1 MGKINNIGLSRLL
14 TSVYDFDGFT
24 EQEVWCRIAQKINII
39 IEHFNYLD
47 KKIENEKENN
57 KTKFDYLLGEGLSE
71 QVAKYLLEKIADGT
85 IGKLINETLLKDI
98 NDKIDENIEQVNE
111 QLEYIEN
118 KLNSVFVNVK
128 YPPLGYEKVLDGIK
142 LYKENNVDLI
152 LAIGGGSVIDCC
164 KVICSGT
171 EINEDIWEAQLEKGV
186 IPENMGNFAVIL
198 TLSGAGAEMD
208 CLGAV
213 TYEKRHEK
221 KTLTGPYAKFVIEDP
236 NYIMTVP
243 LKVFMPGVFD
253 SLTHCME
260 TYFGKT
266 TNVSDLLN
274 EGLMKDIIYNMRE
287 LIHGNDSLEVR
298 SNLMW
303 DSSLVQTFL
312 FNVGKPGDFQA
323 HKIENALGAY
333 SHGTHGQQLAVI
345 QPAYYRAVYK
355 GDISKF
361 ARFSRVIMEIHDKDS
376 EENIA
381 LKGIEALEKLI
392 KEAQLSTTFTELG
405 YELTE
410 DIARTVSQTCEIS
423 NTGPRELTREEIY
436 ELLLRCK

>member
-1 MGKINNIGLSRLL
+1 MFYIRDDMSLIEGRDIVKDFVYQMPVKVYFGKNSVKRYLKDELKHYGKNIMLAYGQESIKRNGI
-14 TSVYDFDGFT
+14 YD
-24 EQEVWCRIAQKINII
+24 EVIEVLGECGKNII
-39 IEHFNYLD
+39 DFPGISANP
-47 KKIENEKENN
+47 
-57 KTKFDYLLGEGLSE
+57 T
-71 QVAKYLLEKIADGT
+71 
-85 IGKLINETLLKDI
+85 
-98 NDKIDENIEQVNE
+98 
-111 QLEYIEN
+111 
-118 KLNSVFVNVK
+118 
-128 YPPLGYEKVLDGIK
+128 YEKVLDGIR

-171 EINEDIWEAQLEKGV
+171 EINEDIWEVQLEKGL

>member
-1 MGKINNIGLSRLL
+1 MSLIEGRDIVKDFVYQMPVKVYFGKNSVKRYLKDELKHYGKNIMLAYGQESIKRNGI
-14 TSVYDFDGFT
+14 YD
-24 EQEVWCRIAQKINII
+24 EVIEVLGECGKNII
-39 IEHFNYLD
+39 DFPGISANP
-47 KKIENEKENN
+47 
-57 KTKFDYLLGEGLSE
+57 T
-71 QVAKYLLEKIADGT
+71 
-85 IGKLINETLLKDI
+85 
-98 NDKIDENIEQVNE
+98 
-111 QLEYIEN
+111 
-118 KLNSVFVNVK
+118 
-128 YPPLGYEKVLDGIK
+128 YEKVLDGIK

-312 FNVGKPGDFQA
+312 FNIGKPGDFQA

>member
-1 MGKINNIGLSRLL
+1 MSLIEGRDIVKDFVYQMPVKVYFGENSVKRYLKDELKHYGKNIMLAYGQESIKRNGI
-14 TSVYDFDGFT
+14 YD
-24 EQEVWCRIAQKINII
+24 EVIEVLGECEKNII
-39 IEHFNYLD
+39 DFPGISANP
-47 KKIENEKENN
+47 
-57 KTKFDYLLGEGLSE
+57 T
-71 QVAKYLLEKIADGT
+71 
-85 IGKLINETLLKDI
+85 
-98 NDKIDENIEQVNE
+98 
-111 QLEYIEN
+111 
-118 KLNSVFVNVK
+118 
-128 YPPLGYEKVLDGIK
+128 YEKVLDGIR

-171 EINEDIWEAQLEKGV
+171 EINEDIWEVQLEKGL

-345 QPAYYRAVYK
+345 QPAYYRAVYN

-361 ARFSRVIMEIHDKDS
+361 TRFSRVIMEIHDKDS

-392 KEAQLSTTFTELG
+392 KEDQLSTTFTELG

-423 NTGPRELTREEIY
+423 KTGPRELTREEIY

>member
-1 MGKINNIGLSRLL
+1 MFSIRDDMSLIERRDIVKDFVYQMPVKVYFGKNSVKRYLKDELKHYGKNIMLAYGQESIKRNGI
-14 TSVYDFDGFT
+14 YD
-24 EQEVWCRIAQKINII
+24 EVIEVLGECGKNII
-39 IEHFNYLD
+39 DFPGISANP
-47 KKIENEKENN
+47 
-57 KTKFDYLLGEGLSE
+57 T
-71 QVAKYLLEKIADGT
+71 
-85 IGKLINETLLKDI
+85 
-98 NDKIDENIEQVNE
+98 
-111 QLEYIEN
+111 
-118 KLNSVFVNVK
+118 
-128 YPPLGYEKVLDGIK
+128 YEKVLDGIK

-312 FNVGKPGDFQA
+312 FNIGKPGDFQA

>member
-1 MGKINNIGLSRLL
+1 MSLIERRDIVKDFVYQMPVKVYFGKNSVKRYLKDELKHYGKNIMLAYGQESIKRNGI
-14 TSVYDFDGFT
+14 YD
-24 EQEVWCRIAQKINII
+24 EVIEVLGECGKNII
-39 IEHFNYLD
+39 DFPGISANP
-47 KKIENEKENN
+47 
-57 KTKFDYLLGEGLSE
+57 T
-71 QVAKYLLEKIADGT
+71 
-85 IGKLINETLLKDI
+85 
-98 NDKIDENIEQVNE
+98 
-111 QLEYIEN
+111 
-118 KLNSVFVNVK
+118 
-128 YPPLGYEKVLDGIK
+128 YEKVLDGIK

-171 EINEDIWEAQLEKGV
+171 EINEDIWEVQLEKGL

>member
-1 MGKINNIGLSRLL
+1 MSLIERRDIVKDFVYQMPVKVYFGENSVKRYLKDELKHYGKNIMLAYGQESIKRNGI
-14 TSVYDFDGFT
+14 YD
-24 EQEVWCRIAQKINII
+24 EVIEVLGECEKNII
-39 IEHFNYLD
+39 DFPGISANP
-47 KKIENEKENN
+47 
-57 KTKFDYLLGEGLSE
+57 T
-71 QVAKYLLEKIADGT
+71 
-85 IGKLINETLLKDI
+85 
-98 NDKIDENIEQVNE
+98 
-111 QLEYIEN
+111 
-118 KLNSVFVNVK
+118 
-128 YPPLGYEKVLDGIK
+128 YEKVLDGIR

-171 EINEDIWEAQLEKGV
+171 EINEDIWEVQLEKGL

-243 LKVFMPGVFD
+243 RKVFMPGVFD

-423 NTGPRELTREEIY
+423 KTGPRELTREEIY

>member
-1 MGKINNIGLSRLL
+1 MFYIRDDMSLIERRDIVKDFVYQMPVKVYFGKNSVKRYLKDELKHYGKNIMLAYGQESIKRNGI
-14 TSVYDFDGFT
+14 YD
-24 EQEVWCRIAQKINII
+24 EVIEVLGECEKNII
-39 IEHFNYLD
+39 DFPGISANP
-47 KKIENEKENN
+47 
-57 KTKFDYLLGEGLSE
+57 T
-71 QVAKYLLEKIADGT
+71 
-85 IGKLINETLLKDI
+85 
-98 NDKIDENIEQVNE
+98 
-111 QLEYIEN
+111 
-118 KLNSVFVNVK
+118 
-128 YPPLGYEKVLDGIK
+128 YEKVLDGIR

-171 EINEDIWEAQLEKGV
+171 EINEDIWEVQLEKGL

-345 QPAYYRAVYK
+345 QPAYYRAVYN

-361 ARFSRVIMEIHDKDS
+361 TRFSRVIMEIHDKDS

-423 NTGPRELTREEIY
+423 KTGPRELTREEIY

>member
-1 MGKINNIGLSRLL
+1 MFYIRDDMSLIERRDIVKDFVYQMPVKVYFGKNSVKRYLKDELKHYGKNIMLAYGQESIKRNGI
-14 TSVYDFDGFT
+14 YD
-24 EQEVWCRIAQKINII
+24 EVIEVLGECGKNII
-39 IEHFNYLD
+39 DFPGISANP
-47 KKIENEKENN
+47 
-57 KTKFDYLLGEGLSE
+57 T
-71 QVAKYLLEKIADGT
+71 
-85 IGKLINETLLKDI
+85 
-98 NDKIDENIEQVNE
+98 
-111 QLEYIEN
+111 
-118 KLNSVFVNVK
+118 
-128 YPPLGYEKVLDGIK
+128 YEKVLEGIK

-392 KEAQLSTTFTELG
+392 KKAQLSTTFTELG

>member
-1 MGKINNIGLSRLL
+1 MKDFVYQMPVKVYFGKNSVKRYLKDELKHYGKNIMLAYGQESIKRNGI
-14 TSVYDFDGFT
+14 YD
-24 EQEVWCRIAQKINII
+24 EVIEVLGECGKNII
-39 IEHFNYLD
+39 DFPGISANP
-47 KKIENEKENN
+47 
-57 KTKFDYLLGEGLSE
+57 T
-71 QVAKYLLEKIADGT
+71 
-85 IGKLINETLLKDI
+85 
-98 NDKIDENIEQVNE
+98 
-111 QLEYIEN
+111 
-118 KLNSVFVNVK
+118 
-128 YPPLGYEKVLDGIK
+128 YEKVLDGIK

-381 LKGIEALEKLI
+381 LKGIEALVELI

>member
-1 MGKINNIGLSRLL
+1 MSLIERRDIVKDFVYQMPVKVYFGENSVKRYLKDELKHYGKNIMLAYGQESIKRNGI
-14 TSVYDFDGFT
+14 YD
-24 EQEVWCRIAQKINII
+24 EVIEVLGECEKNII
-39 IEHFNYLD
+39 DFPGISANP
-47 KKIENEKENN
+47 
-57 KTKFDYLLGEGLSE
+57 T
-71 QVAKYLLEKIADGT
+71 
-85 IGKLINETLLKDI
+85 
-98 NDKIDENIEQVNE
+98 
-111 QLEYIEN
+111 
-118 KLNSVFVNVK
+118 
-128 YPPLGYEKVLDGIK
+128 YEKVLDGIR

-171 EINEDIWEAQLEKGV
+171 EINEDIWEVQLEKGL

-423 NTGPRELTREEIY
+423 KTGPRELTREEIY

>member
-1 MGKINNIGLSRLL
+1 MKDFVYQMPVKVYFGENSVKRYLKDELKHYGKNIMLAYGQESIKRNGI
-14 TSVYDFDGFT
+14 YD
-24 EQEVWCRIAQKINII
+24 EVIEVLGECGKNII
-39 IEHFNYLD
+39 DFPGISANP
-47 KKIENEKENN
+47 
-57 KTKFDYLLGEGLSE
+57 T
-71 QVAKYLLEKIADGT
+71 
-85 IGKLINETLLKDI
+85 
-98 NDKIDENIEQVNE
+98 
-111 QLEYIEN
+111 
-118 KLNSVFVNVK
+118 
-128 YPPLGYEKVLDGIK
+128 YEKVLDGIR

-345 QPAYYRAVYK
+345 QPAYYRAVYN

-423 NTGPRELTREEIY
+423 KTGPRELTREEIY

>member
-1 MGKINNIGLSRLL
+1 MFYIRDDMSLIEGRDIVKDFVYQMPVKVYFGENSVKRYLKDELKHYGKNIMLAYGQESIKRNGI
-14 TSVYDFDGFT
+14 YD
-24 EQEVWCRIAQKINII
+24 EVIEVLGECEKNII
-39 IEHFNYLD
+39 DFPGISANP
-47 KKIENEKENN
+47 
-57 KTKFDYLLGEGLSE
+57 T
-71 QVAKYLLEKIADGT
+71 
-85 IGKLINETLLKDI
+85 
-98 NDKIDENIEQVNE
+98 
-111 QLEYIEN
+111 
-118 KLNSVFVNVK
+118 
-128 YPPLGYEKVLDGIK
+128 YEKVLDGIR

-423 NTGPRELTREEIY
+423 KTGPRELTREEIY

>member
-1 MGKINNIGLSRLL
+1 MTRDTISLIISYIRDDISLIERRDIVKDFVYQMPVKVYFGKNSVKRYLKDELKHYGKNIMLAYGQESIKRNGI
-14 TSVYDFDGFT
+14 YD
-24 EQEVWCRIAQKINII
+24 EVIEVLGECEKNII
-39 IEHFNYLD
+39 DFPGISANP
-47 KKIENEKENN
+47 
-57 KTKFDYLLGEGLSE
+57 T
-71 QVAKYLLEKIADGT
+71 
-85 IGKLINETLLKDI
+85 
-98 NDKIDENIEQVNE
+98 
-111 QLEYIEN
+111 
-118 KLNSVFVNVK
+118 
-128 YPPLGYEKVLDGIK
+128 YEKVLDGIR

-345 QPAYYRAVYK
+345 QPAYYRAVYN

-423 NTGPRELTREEIY
+423 KTGPRELTREEIY

>member
-1 MGKINNIGLSRLL
+1 MSLIERRDIVKDFVYQMPVKVYFGENSVKRYLKDELKHYGKNIMLAYGQESIKRNGI
-14 TSVYDFDGFT
+14 YD
-24 EQEVWCRIAQKINII
+24 EVIEVLGECEKNII
-39 IEHFNYLD
+39 DFPGISANP
-47 KKIENEKENN
+47 
-57 KTKFDYLLGEGLSE
+57 T
-71 QVAKYLLEKIADGT
+71 
-85 IGKLINETLLKDI
+85 
-98 NDKIDENIEQVNE
+98 
-111 QLEYIEN
+111 
-118 KLNSVFVNVK
+118 
-128 YPPLGYEKVLDGIK
+128 YEKVLDGIR

-345 QPAYYRAVYK
+345 QPTYYRAVYK

>member
-1 MGKINNIGLSRLL
+1 MFYIRDDMSLIERRDIVKDFVYQMPVKVYFGKNSVKRYLKDELKHYGKNIMLAYGQESIKRNGI
-14 TSVYDFDGFT
+14 YD
-24 EQEVWCRIAQKINII
+24 EVIEVLGECGKNII
-39 IEHFNYLD
+39 DFPGISANP
-47 KKIENEKENN
+47 
-57 KTKFDYLLGEGLSE
+57 T
-71 QVAKYLLEKIADGT
+71 
-85 IGKLINETLLKDI
+85 
-98 NDKIDENIEQVNE
+98 
-111 QLEYIEN
+111 
-118 KLNSVFVNVK
+118 
-128 YPPLGYEKVLDGIK
+128 YEKVLDGIK

-423 NTGPRELTREEIY
+423 NTGPRELTREKIY

>member
-1 MGKINNIGLSRLL
+1 MSLIERRDIVKDFVYQMPVKVYFGKNSVKRYLKDELKHYGKNIMLAYGQESIKRNGI
-14 TSVYDFDGFT
+14 YD
-24 EQEVWCRIAQKINII
+24 EVIEVLGECGKNII
-39 IEHFNYLD
+39 DFPGISANP
-47 KKIENEKENN
+47 
-57 KTKFDYLLGEGLSE
+57 T
-71 QVAKYLLEKIADGT
+71 
-85 IGKLINETLLKDI
+85 
-98 NDKIDENIEQVNE
+98 
-111 QLEYIEN
+111 
-118 KLNSVFVNVK
+118 
-128 YPPLGYEKVLDGIK
+128 YEKVLDGIK

-171 EINEDIWEAQLEKGV
+171 EINEDIWEVQLEKGL

-287 LIHGNDSLEVR
+287 LIHGNDNLEVR

-345 QPAYYRAVYK
+345 QPAYYRAVYN

>member
-1 MGKINNIGLSRLL
+1 MSLIERRDIVKDFVYQMPVKVYFGENSVKRYLKDELKHYGKNIMLAYGQESIKRNGI
-14 TSVYDFDGFT
+14 YD
-24 EQEVWCRIAQKINII
+24 EVIEVLGECEKNII
-39 IEHFNYLD
+39 DFPGISANP
-47 KKIENEKENN
+47 
-57 KTKFDYLLGEGLSE
+57 T
-71 QVAKYLLEKIADGT
+71 
-85 IGKLINETLLKDI
+85 
-98 NDKIDENIEQVNE
+98 
-111 QLEYIEN
+111 
-118 KLNSVFVNVK
+118 
-128 YPPLGYEKVLDGIK
+128 YEKVLDGIR

-171 EINEDIWEAQLEKGV
+171 EINEDIWEVQLEKGL
-186 IPENMGNFAVIL
+186 IPKNMGNFAVIL

-345 QPAYYRAVYK
+345 QPAYYRAVYN

-423 NTGPRELTREEIY
+423 KTGPRELTREEIY

>member
-1 MGKINNIGLSRLL
+1 MSLIERRDIVKDFVYQMPVKVYFGENSVKRYLKDELKHYGKNIMLAYGQESIKRNGI
-14 TSVYDFDGFT
+14 YD
-24 EQEVWCRIAQKINII
+24 EVIEVLRECEKNII
-39 IEHFNYLD
+39 DFPGISANP
-47 KKIENEKENN
+47 
-57 KTKFDYLLGEGLSE
+57 T
-71 QVAKYLLEKIADGT
+71 
-85 IGKLINETLLKDI
+85 
-98 NDKIDENIEQVNE
+98 
-111 QLEYIEN
+111 
-118 KLNSVFVNVK
+118 
-128 YPPLGYEKVLDGIK
+128 YEKVLDGIR

-171 EINEDIWEAQLEKGV
+171 EINEDIWEVQLEKGL

-345 QPAYYRAVYK
+345 QPAYYRAVYN

-376 EENIA
+376 EENVA

-392 KEAQLSTTFTELG
+392 KEAQLSTTFAELG

-423 NTGPRELTREEIY
+423 KTGPRELTREEIY

>member
-1 MGKINNIGLSRLL
+1 MSLIERKDIVKDFVYQMPVKVYFGENSVKRYLKDELKHYGKNIMLAYGQESIKRNGI
-14 TSVYDFDGFT
+14 YD
-24 EQEVWCRIAQKINII
+24 EVIEVLGECEKNII
-39 IEHFNYLD
+39 DFPGISANP
-47 KKIENEKENN
+47 
-57 KTKFDYLLGEGLSE
+57 T
-71 QVAKYLLEKIADGT
+71 
-85 IGKLINETLLKDI
+85 
-98 NDKIDENIEQVNE
+98 
-111 QLEYIEN
+111 
-118 KLNSVFVNVK
+118 
-128 YPPLGYEKVLDGIK
+128 YEKVLDGIK

-171 EINEDIWEAQLEKGV
+171 EINEDIWEVQLEKGL

-345 QPAYYRAVYK
+345 QPAYYRAVYN

-361 ARFSRVIMEIHDKDS
+361 TRFSRVIMEIHDKDS

-423 NTGPRELTREEIY
+423 KTGPRELTREEIY

>member
-1 MGKINNIGLSRLL
+1 MSLIEGRDIVKDFVYQMPVKVYFGENSVKRYLKDELKHYGKNIMLAYGQESIKRNGI
-14 TSVYDFDGFT
+14 YD
-24 EQEVWCRIAQKINII
+24 EVIEVLGECEKNII
-39 IEHFNYLD
+39 DFPGISANP
-47 KKIENEKENN
+47 
-57 KTKFDYLLGEGLSE
+57 T
-71 QVAKYLLEKIADGT
+71 
-85 IGKLINETLLKDI
+85 
-98 NDKIDENIEQVNE
+98 
-111 QLEYIEN
+111 
-118 KLNSVFVNVK
+118 
-128 YPPLGYEKVLDGIK
+128 YEKVLDGIR

-345 QPAYYRAVYK
+345 QPAYYRAVYN

-361 ARFSRVIMEIHDKDS
+361 TRFSRVIMEIHDKDS

-423 NTGPRELTREEIY
+423 KTGPRELTREEIY

>member
-1 MGKINNIGLSRLL
+1 MSLIERRDIVKDFVYQMPVKVYFGKNSVKRYLKDELKHYGKNIMLAYGQESIKRNGI
-14 TSVYDFDGFT
+14 YD
-24 EQEVWCRIAQKINII
+24 EVIEVLGECGKNII
-39 IEHFNYLD
+39 DFPGISANP
-47 KKIENEKENN
+47 
-57 KTKFDYLLGEGLSE
+57 T
-71 QVAKYLLEKIADGT
+71 
-85 IGKLINETLLKDI
+85 
-98 NDKIDENIEQVNE
+98 
-111 QLEYIEN
+111 
-118 KLNSVFVNVK
+118 
-128 YPPLGYEKVLDGIK
+128 YEKVLDGIR

-171 EINEDIWEAQLEKGV
+171 EINEDIWEVQLEKGL

-345 QPAYYRAVYK
+345 QPAYYRAVYN

>member
-1 MGKINNIGLSRLL
+1 MKDFVYQMPVKVYFGENGVKRYLKDELKHYGKNIMLAYGQESIKRNGI
-14 TSVYDFDGFT
+14 YD
-24 EQEVWCRIAQKINII
+24 EVIEVLRECEKNII
-39 IEHFNYLD
+39 DFPGISANP
-47 KKIENEKENN
+47 
-57 KTKFDYLLGEGLSE
+57 T
-71 QVAKYLLEKIADGT
+71 
-85 IGKLINETLLKDI
+85 
-98 NDKIDENIEQVNE
+98 
-111 QLEYIEN
+111 
-118 KLNSVFVNVK
+118 
-128 YPPLGYEKVLDGIK
+128 YEKVLDGIR

-171 EINEDIWEAQLEKGV
+171 EINEDIWEVQLEKGL

-312 FNVGKPGDFQA
+312 FNVGKLGDFQA

-355 GDISKF
+355 GNVSKF

-376 EENIA
+376 EENVA

-392 KEAQLSTTFTELG
+392 KEAQLSTTFAELG

-423 NTGPRELTREEIY
+423 KTGPRELTREEIY
-436 ELLLRCK
+436 ELLLHCK

>member
-1 MGKINNIGLSRLL
+1 MFYIRDDMSLIERRDIVKDFVYQMPVKVYFGKNSVKRYLKDELKHYGKNIMLAYGQESIKRNGI
-14 TSVYDFDGFT
+14 YD
-24 EQEVWCRIAQKINII
+24 EVIEVLGECGKNII
-39 IEHFNYLD
+39 DFPGISANL
-47 KKIENEKENN
+47 
-57 KTKFDYLLGEGLSE
+57 T
-71 QVAKYLLEKIADGT
+71 
-85 IGKLINETLLKDI
+85 
-98 NDKIDENIEQVNE
+98 
-111 QLEYIEN
+111 
-118 KLNSVFVNVK
+118 
-128 YPPLGYEKVLDGIK
+128 YEKVLDGIR

-171 EINEDIWEAQLEKGV
+171 EINEDIWEVQLEKGL

-345 QPAYYRAVYK
+345 QPAYYRAVYN

-423 NTGPRELTREEIY
+423 KTGPRELTREEIY

>member
-1 MGKINNIGLSRLL
+1 MSLIERRDIVKDFVYQMPVKVYFGKNSVKRYLKDELKHYGKNIMLAYGQESIKRNGI
-14 TSVYDFDGFT
+14 YD
-24 EQEVWCRIAQKINII
+24 EVIEVLGECGKNII
-39 IEHFNYLD
+39 DFPGISANP
-47 KKIENEKENN
+47 
-57 KTKFDYLLGEGLSE
+57 T
-71 QVAKYLLEKIADGT
+71 
-85 IGKLINETLLKDI
+85 
-98 NDKIDENIEQVNE
+98 
-111 QLEYIEN
+111 
-118 KLNSVFVNVK
+118 
-128 YPPLGYEKVLDGIK
+128 YEKVLDGIK

-164 KVICSGT
+164 KVICSGI

>member
-1 MGKINNIGLSRLL
+1 MKDFVYQMPVKVYFGKNSVKRYLKDELKHYGKNIMLAYGQESIKRNGI
-14 TSVYDFDGFT
+14 YD
-24 EQEVWCRIAQKINII
+24 EVIEVLGEYGKNII
-39 IEHFNYLD
+39 DFPGISANP
-47 KKIENEKENN
+47 
-57 KTKFDYLLGEGLSE
+57 T
-71 QVAKYLLEKIADGT
+71 
-85 IGKLINETLLKDI
+85 
-98 NDKIDENIEQVNE
+98 
-111 QLEYIEN
+111 
-118 KLNSVFVNVK
+118 
-128 YPPLGYEKVLDGIK
+128 YEKVLDGIK

-312 FNVGKPGDFQA
+312 FNIGKPGDFQA

>member
-1 MGKINNIGLSRLL
+1 MKDFVYQMPVKVYFGENSVKRYLKDELKHYGKNIMLAYGQESIKRNGI
-14 TSVYDFDGFT
+14 YD
-24 EQEVWCRIAQKINII
+24 EVIEVLGECEKNII
-39 IEHFNYLD
+39 DFPGISANP
-47 KKIENEKENN
+47 
-57 KTKFDYLLGEGLSE
+57 T
-71 QVAKYLLEKIADGT
+71 
-85 IGKLINETLLKDI
+85 
-98 NDKIDENIEQVNE
+98 
-111 QLEYIEN
+111 
-118 KLNSVFVNVK
+118 
-128 YPPLGYEKVLDGIK
+128 YEKVLDGIR

-423 NTGPRELTREEIY
+423 KTGPRELTREEIY

>member
-1 MGKINNIGLSRLL
+1 MFYIRDDMSLIERRDIVKDFVYQMPVKVYFGKNSVKRYLKDELKHYGKNIMLAYGQESIKRNGI
-14 TSVYDFDGFT
+14 YD
-24 EQEVWCRIAQKINII
+24 EVIEVLGECEKNII
-39 IEHFNYLD
+39 DFPGISAN
-47 KKIENEKENN
+47 
-57 KTKFDYLLGEGLSE
+57 T
-71 QVAKYLLEKIADGT
+71 T
-85 IGKLINETLLKDI
+85 
-98 NDKIDENIEQVNE
+98 
-111 QLEYIEN
+111 
-118 KLNSVFVNVK
+118 
-128 YPPLGYEKVLDGIK
+128 YEKVLDGIK

-171 EINEDIWEAQLEKGV
+171 EINEDIWEVQLEKGL

>member
-1 MGKINNIGLSRLL
+1 MSLIERRDIVKDFVYQMPVKVYFGENSVKRYLKDELKHYGKNIMLAYGQESIKRNGI
-14 TSVYDFDGFT
+14 YD
-24 EQEVWCRIAQKINII
+24 EVIEVLGECEKNII
-39 IEHFNYLD
+39 DFPGISANP
-47 KKIENEKENN
+47 
-57 KTKFDYLLGEGLSE
+57 T
-71 QVAKYLLEKIADGT
+71 
-85 IGKLINETLLKDI
+85 
-98 NDKIDENIEQVNE
+98 
-111 QLEYIEN
+111 
-118 KLNSVFVNVK
+118 
-128 YPPLGYEKVLDGIK
+128 YEKVLDGIR

-171 EINEDIWEAQLEKGV
+171 EINEDIWEVQLEKGL

-345 QPAYYRAVYK
+345 QPAYYRAVYNE
-355 GDISKF
+355 DISKF

-423 NTGPRELTREEIY
+423 KTGPRELTREEIY

>member
-1 MGKINNIGLSRLL
+1 MFNIRDDMSLIERRDIVKDFVYQMPVKVYFGKNSVKRYLKDELKHYGKNIMLAYGRESIKRNGI
-14 TSVYDFDGFT
+14 YD
-24 EQEVWCRIAQKINII
+24 EVIEVLGECGKNII
-39 IEHFNYLD
+39 DFPGISANP
-47 KKIENEKENN
+47 
-57 KTKFDYLLGEGLSE
+57 T
-71 QVAKYLLEKIADGT
+71 
-85 IGKLINETLLKDI
+85 
-98 NDKIDENIEQVNE
+98 
-111 QLEYIEN
+111 
-118 KLNSVFVNVK
+118 
-128 YPPLGYEKVLDGIK
+128 YEKVLDGIK

-243 LKVFMPGVFD
+243 LKTFMPGVFD

-381 LKGIEALEKLI
+381 LKGIEALVELI

>member
-1 MGKINNIGLSRLL
+1 MSLIERRDIVKDFVYQMPVKVYFGENSVKRYLKDELKHYGKNIMLAYGQESIKRNGI
-14 TSVYDFDGFT
+14 YD
-24 EQEVWCRIAQKINII
+24 EVIEVLGECGKNII
-39 IEHFNYLD
+39 DFPGISANP
-47 KKIENEKENN
+47 
-57 KTKFDYLLGEGLSE
+57 T
-71 QVAKYLLEKIADGT
+71 
-85 IGKLINETLLKDI
+85 
-98 NDKIDENIEQVNE
+98 
-111 QLEYIEN
+111 
-118 KLNSVFVNVK
+118 
-128 YPPLGYEKVLDGIK
+128 YEKVLDGIK

-243 LKVFMPGVFD
+243 LKAFMPGVFD

>member
-1 MGKINNIGLSRLL
+1 MFYIRDDMSLIEGRDIVKDFVYQMPVKVYFGKNSVKRYLKDELKHYGKNIMLAYGQESIKRNGI
-14 TSVYDFDGFT
+14 YD
-24 EQEVWCRIAQKINII
+24 EVIEVLGECGKNII
-39 IEHFNYLD
+39 DFPGISANP
-47 KKIENEKENN
+47 
-57 KTKFDYLLGEGLSE
+57 T
-71 QVAKYLLEKIADGT
+71 
-85 IGKLINETLLKDI
+85 
-98 NDKIDENIEQVNE
+98 
-111 QLEYIEN
+111 
-118 KLNSVFVNVK
+118 
-128 YPPLGYEKVLDGIK
+128 YEKVLDGIK

-171 EINEDIWEAQLEKGV
+171 EINEDIWEVQLEKGL

-423 NTGPRELTREEIY
+423 KTGPRELTREEIY

>member
-1 MGKINNIGLSRLL
+1 MKDFVYQMPVKVYFGKNSVKRYLKDELKHYGKNIMLAYGQESIKRNGI
-14 TSVYDFDGFT
+14 YD
-24 EQEVWCRIAQKINII
+24 EVIEVLGECGKNII
-39 IEHFNYLD
+39 DFPGISANP
-47 KKIENEKENN
+47 
-57 KTKFDYLLGEGLSE
+57 T
-71 QVAKYLLEKIADGT
+71 
-85 IGKLINETLLKDI
+85 
-98 NDKIDENIEQVNE
+98 
-111 QLEYIEN
+111 
-118 KLNSVFVNVK
+118 
-128 YPPLGYEKVLDGIK
+128 YEKVLDGIK

-312 FNVGKPGDFQA
+312 FNVGKAGDFQA

-381 LKGIEALEKLI
+381 LKGIKALEKLI

>member
-1 MGKINNIGLSRLL
+1 MFSIRDDMSLIERRDIVKDFVYQMPVKVYFGKNSVKRYLKDELKHYGKNIMLAYGQESIKRNGI
-14 TSVYDFDGFT
+14 YD
-24 EQEVWCRIAQKINII
+24 EVIEVLGEYGKNII
-39 IEHFNYLD
+39 DFPGISANP
-47 KKIENEKENN
+47 
-57 KTKFDYLLGEGLSE
+57 T
-71 QVAKYLLEKIADGT
+71 
-85 IGKLINETLLKDI
+85 
-98 NDKIDENIEQVNE
+98 
-111 QLEYIEN
+111 
-118 KLNSVFVNVK
+118 
-128 YPPLGYEKVLDGIK
+128 YEKVLDGIK

-243 LKVFMPGVFD
+243 LKAFMPGVFD

-381 LKGIEALEKLI
+381 LKGIEALVELI

>member
-1 MGKINNIGLSRLL
+1 MSLIEGRDIVKDFVYQMPVKVYFGKNSVKRYLKDELKHYGKNIMLAYGQESIKRNGI
-14 TSVYDFDGFT
+14 YD
-24 EQEVWCRIAQKINII
+24 EVIEVLGECGKNII
-39 IEHFNYLD
+39 DFPGISANP
-47 KKIENEKENN
+47 
-57 KTKFDYLLGEGLSE
+57 T
-71 QVAKYLLEKIADGT
+71 
-85 IGKLINETLLKDI
+85 
-98 NDKIDENIEQVNE
+98 
-111 QLEYIEN
+111 
-118 KLNSVFVNVK
+118 
-128 YPPLGYEKVLDGIK
+128 YEKVLDGIK

>member
-1 MGKINNIGLSRLL
+1 MSLIEGRDIVKDFVYQMPVKVYFGENSVKRYLKDELKHYGKNIMLAYGQESIKRNGI
-14 TSVYDFDGFT
+14 YD
-24 EQEVWCRIAQKINII
+24 EVIEVLGECEKNII
-39 IEHFNYLD
+39 DFPGISANP
-47 KKIENEKENN
+47 
-57 KTKFDYLLGEGLSE
+57 T
-71 QVAKYLLEKIADGT
+71 
-85 IGKLINETLLKDI
+85 
-98 NDKIDENIEQVNE
+98 
-111 QLEYIEN
+111 
-118 KLNSVFVNVK
+118 
-128 YPPLGYEKVLDGIK
+128 YEKVLDGIR

-171 EINEDIWEAQLEKGV
+171 EINEDIWEVQLEKGL

-312 FNVGKPGDFQA
+312 FNIGKPGDFQA

>member
-1 MGKINNIGLSRLL
+1 MFYIRDDMSLIERRDIVKDFVYQMPVKVYFGKNSVKRYLKDELKHYGKNIMLAYGQESIKRNGI
-14 TSVYDFDGFT
+14 YD
-24 EQEVWCRIAQKINII
+24 EVIEVLGECGKNII
-39 IEHFNYLD
+39 DFPGISANP
-47 KKIENEKENN
+47 
-57 KTKFDYLLGEGLSE
+57 T
-71 QVAKYLLEKIADGT
+71 
-85 IGKLINETLLKDI
+85 
-98 NDKIDENIEQVNE
+98 
-111 QLEYIEN
+111 
-118 KLNSVFVNVK
+118 
-128 YPPLGYEKVLDGIK
+128 YEKVLDGIK

-287 LIHGNDSLEVR
+287 LIHGNDNLEVR

-345 QPAYYRAVYK
+345 QPAYYRAVYN

-423 NTGPRELTREEIY
+423 KTGPRELTREEIY